1 MVKAPI
7 QAPVVMQTGFINRIW
22 ALFFTALAD
31 HASGSVPIR
40 LPLINV
46 ADLPNPVGLEG
57 ALVYVPDESNGATVA
72 FSDNVN
78 WLRIYDRAIVT

>member
-57 ALVYVPDESNGATVA
+57 RWFMFQTKAMAQQLLFLIMLIGFGFTIAQ
-72 FSDNVN
+72 
-78 WLRIYDRAIVT
+78 